1 MAEQDLV
8 STRGAR
14 EDERDLIL
22 VLQMAKV
29 ASSAWRNALG
39 NARPDA
45 TVWHLHCANRLTRL
59 RLLYER
65 RRAGFPVDQPGGVPS
80 FEQMRT
86 LETGLSRG
94 RSIRIF
100 SGIRDPVDRAVSLLF
115 HIIASNPSTP
125 KRLSS
130 TDDVDGLVGYFRSL
144 CILASQGTSDEPTS
158 SFDRNLI
165 AGFLWY
171 RTWFDTEISSTLGL
185 GTDGRFDRVRRVLI
199 ERQGP
204 LGLLVYRFEDLKG
217 DALPDVLA
225 AASEFADAPISSL
238 PAENRRQDRP
248 AGERYA
254 GFRDTVK
261 LPRATLDF
269 FYDAPIVRTFYSD
282 DEIAGFRTRWEE

>member
-1 MAEQDLV
+1 MADNDHSVLG
-8 STRGAR
+8 GACD
-14 EDERDLIL
+14 DERDLIL

-29 ASSAWRNALG
+29 ASSAWRAALG

-80 FEQMRT
+80 FWQMRT
-86 LETGLSRG
+86 LETGLSGG

-125 KRLSS
+125 KHLYSS
-130 TDDVDGLVGYFRSL
+130 DDVDGLVGYFRSL
-144 CILASQGTSDEPTS
+144 CLLASRGTRVAPLSP
-158 SFDRNLI
+158 FDRHLI
-165 AGFLWY
+165 AAFLWY
-171 RTWFDTEISSTLGL
+171 RTWFDTEISSPFGL
-185 GTDGRFDRVRRVLI
+185 ATGGRFDRVRRVLI
-199 ERQGP
+199 EQRGP
-204 LGLLVYRFEDLKG
+204 IGLLVYRFEDLKEG
-217 DALPDVLA
+217 ALPDVLA
-225 AASEFADAPISSL
+225 AASEFADAPVPSL
-238 PAENRRQDRP
+238 PAENRRQDQP
-248 AGERYA
+248 AAERYA
-254 GFRDTVK
+254 VFRNTVR